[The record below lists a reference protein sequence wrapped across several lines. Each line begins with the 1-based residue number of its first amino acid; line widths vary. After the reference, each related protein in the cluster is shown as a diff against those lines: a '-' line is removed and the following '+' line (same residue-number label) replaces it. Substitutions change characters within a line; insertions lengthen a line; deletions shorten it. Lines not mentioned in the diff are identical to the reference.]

1 MKNLPPVKVKKRVK
15 SPDKGSLLLD
25 EEELHMNERAIMA
38 LMRMLDIYEDVPYL
52 DWSQHEAEEIAFSR
66 CAIEEILQLV
76 WDHPWTI
83 ASETIE
89 NFAEKM
95 EFFRDLAVTNEQR
108 RIFSVMAETALE
120 VYQEIEPLDRFV
132 T

>member
-1 MKNLPPVKVKKRVK
+1 
-15 SPDKGSLLLD
+15 
-25 EEELHMNERAIMA
+25 MNERAIMA
-38 LMRMLDIYEDVPYL
+38 LMRILDRYEDIPYL

-66 CAIEEILQLV
+66 CTIEEILQLV
-76 WDHPWTI
+76 WDHPWTL

-95 EFFRDLAVTNEQR
+95 EDYRDSSVTEEQR
-108 RIFSVMAETALE
+108 WIFSVMAETALE
-120 VYQEIEPLDRFV
+120 VYQEIEPLDKFV

>member
-1 MKNLPPVKVKKRVK
+1 
-15 SPDKGSLLLD
+15 
-25 EEELHMNERAIMA
+25 MNERAIIA
-38 LMRMLDIYEDVPYL
+38 LMRMLDFYEDVPRL
-52 DWSQHEAEEIAFSR
+52 DWPQHEAEEIAFSR

-76 WDHPWTI
+76 WDHPWTP

-89 NFAEKM
+89 NFAEEM
-95 EFFRDLAVTNEQR
+95 EIYRDSSVTDEQR

-120 VYQEIEPLDRFV
+120 VLQEIEPFSKFV

>member
-1 MKNLPPVKVKKRVK
+1 
-15 SPDKGSLLLD
+15 
-25 EEELHMNERAIMA
+25 MNERAIMA
-38 LMRMLDIYEDVPYL
+38 LMRMLDLYEDVPYL
-52 DWSQHEAEEIAFSR
+52 DWPQHEAEEIAFSR

-76 WDHPWTI
+76 WDHPWTL

-89 NFAEKM
+89 NFAEEM
-95 EFFRDLAVTNEQR
+95 EVYRDSSVTDEQR

-120 VYQEIEPLDRFV
+120 VYQEIEPLDRFM

>member
-1 MKNLPPVKVKKRVK
+1 MKHLPPVKTKKLR
-15 SPDKGSLLLD
+15 SPDRGSSLLD
-25 EEELHMNERAIMA
+25 GEELHMNERAIMA
-38 LMRMLDIYEDVPYL
+38 LMQMLYFYEDSPRL
-52 DWSQHEAEEIAFSR
+52 DWPQHEIEEIAFSR

-76 WDHPWTI
+76 WDHPWTP

-89 NFAEKM
+89 NFAEM
-95 EFFRDLAVTNEQR
+95 MAVYQTSAVTNEQR

-120 VYQEIEPLDRFV
+120 TLQEIEPFDKFV